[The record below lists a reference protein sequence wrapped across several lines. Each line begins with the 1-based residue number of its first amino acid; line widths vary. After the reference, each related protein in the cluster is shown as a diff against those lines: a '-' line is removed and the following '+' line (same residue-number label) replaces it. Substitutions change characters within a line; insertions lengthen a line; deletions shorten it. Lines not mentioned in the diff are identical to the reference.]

1 MRNSRHVKFGTDGIR
16 AAIGENCVDP
26 QGMQAIGWAFATVL
40 RQHTDSPRV
49 CIATDTR
56 ASSAPLESALISGL
70 TAAGVDVH
78 RLGIV
83 PTAVV
88 PFWIKE
94 QQLDGGLMLT
104 ASHNL
109 ATDNGVKLFNADGR
123 KIESYQRDG
132 LIVAM
137 RQPCEIDAKTRFG
150 QVYESHQLAVH
161 AYTAYVTQCIAS
173 YKTNLD
179 MKIVIDP
186 GFGAASKVAAP
197 IFQKLGFDVS
207 IIHAEYDGYNINR
220 ASGSTHPEILRQEVI
235 RQKADCGCAFDG
247 DADRVIL
254 VDSRGREID
263 GDHMLFILALTHQE
277 TRHVVITPMS
287 NRGLVDALEKH
298 DIKSIM
304 AKVGDQNI
312 EKAMR
317 LEDASFGAEPNG
329 HLIINGLNQSG
340 DGILAAAKV
349 LASVKQSG
357 KSLEKWMESFVKHPQ
372 VIVNLPYTSGQEQA
386 RLKVHIDE
394 VLKSKGNIISTVRQ
408 SGTEPVIRVLLQGHP
423 GQEQMVTT
431 LQKNLSVSPAT

>member
-1 MRNSRHVKFGTDGIR
+1 
-16 AAIGENCVDP
+16 
-26 QGMQAIGWAFATVL
+26 
-40 RQHTDSPRV
+40 
-49 CIATDTR
+49 
-56 ASSAPLESALISGL
+56 
-70 TAAGVDVH
+70 
-78 RLGIV
+78 
-83 PTAVV
+83 
-88 PFWIKE
+88 
-94 QQLDGGLMLT
+94 
-104 ASHNL
+104 
-109 ATDNGVKLFNADGR
+109 
-123 KIESYQRDG
+123 
-132 LIVAM
+132 
-137 RQPCEIDAKTRFG
+137 
-150 QVYESHQLAVH
+150 
-161 AYTAYVTQCIAS
+161 
-173 YKTNLD
+173 
-179 MKIVIDP
+179 
-186 GFGAASKVAAP
+186 
-197 IFQKLGFDVS
+197 
-207 IIHAEYDGYNINR
+207 
-220 ASGSTHPEILRQEVI
+220 
-235 RQKADCGCAFDG
+235 
-247 DADRVIL
+247 
-254 VDSRGREID
+254 
-263 GDHMLFILALTHQE
+263 
-277 TRHVVITPMS
+277 MS

-423 GQEQMVTT
+423 GQEQMGTT

>member
-1 MRNSRHVKFGTDGIR
+1 MRKSQHVKFGTDGIR
-16 AAIGENCVDP
+16 ASIGQNHVDP
-26 QGMQAIGWAFATVL
+26 QGMQAIGWAFGAVL
-40 RQHTDSPRV
+40 RQHVGRPRV

-56 ASSAPLESALISGL
+56 ASSAPLEFALISGL

-88 PFWIKE
+88 PFWIKD

-123 KIESYQRDG
+123 KIDSHQRDS
-132 LIVAM
+132 LIDAI
-137 RQPCEIDAKTRFG
+137 QHPCEINALTRFG
-150 QVYESHQLAVH
+150 QVYENHQAVAQ
-161 AYTAYVTQCIAS
+161 AYIAYIAQCIVP

-186 GFGAASKVAAP
+186 GFGAASKIAEP
-197 IFQKLGFDVS
+197 IFQKLGFDVAM
-207 IIHAEYDGYNINR
+207 IHTDYDGYNINQ
-220 ASGSTHPEILRQEVI
+220 ASGSTHLDALRQEVI

-254 VDSRGREID
+254 LDSKGREID
-263 GDHMLFILALTHQE
+263 GDHMLFILAMTHQE

-287 NRGLVDALEKH
+287 NRGLVEALEKH
-298 DIKSIM
+298 DIKSIV

-317 LEDASFGAEPNG
+317 QEHASFGAEPNG

-357 KSLEKWMESFVKHPQ
+357 KRLEKWIESFVKHPQ
-372 VIVNLPYTSGQEQA
+372 VIVNLSYSTGQEQE
-386 RLKVHIDE
+386 RLKDHINE
-394 VLKSKGNIISTVRQ
+394 VLKAKGNITSTVRQ

-423 GQEQMVTT
+423 GQEHLVTT
-431 LQKNLSVSPAT
+431 LQRNLSVSPIA